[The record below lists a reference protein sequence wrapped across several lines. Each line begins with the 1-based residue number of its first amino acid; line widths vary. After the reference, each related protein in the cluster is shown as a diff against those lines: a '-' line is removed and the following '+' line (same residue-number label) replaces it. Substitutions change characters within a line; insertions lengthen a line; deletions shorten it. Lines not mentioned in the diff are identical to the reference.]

1 MYLDPTALV
10 LSAAAQ
16 QHHLHGETTPARLA
30 RPVDR
35 RVGRLRHGASALL
48 VRAARTLDP
57 TVDPRPVRVAHPG
70 V

>member
-16 QHHLHGETTPARLA
+16 QRHLHPE
-30 RPVDR
+30 PVDTVPVDTDR
-35 RVGRLRHGASALL
+35 RVGRLRHGVSALL

-57 TVDPRPVRVAHPG
+57 AVDPRPVRAVAHPG
-70 V
+70 F